1 MYSFTEITD
10 PAGLAQIADTLS
22 QDAAAGRLG
31 QVIDRWIYTACL
43 VFGLDLAD
51 QRRTCF
57 SYAYSVYQAEYSR
70 NLLFA
75 YGGHMDR
82 VFNAM
87 LDRTRSRL
95 DIPALRTLFG
105 ARRRPGKY
113 GTAPSPRVG
122 VALETPAWDLTV
134 FKVHFGLLTLKGY
147 TKGARVLRFEAIT
160 HNTRQLGCRRALD
173 RFPQIVARLA
183 GMCQRF
189 CTVLDCVD
197 IGFLPGGTL
206 DQLPLP
212 AQLGASRV
220 GGIDVNKPRIRA
232 ALAAVLALAPSPDG
246 FTVAEMTAKVHAMT
260 GQTHATYNTRQAAY
274 DLRKLRGKQLI
285 SKPPRNPPLLP
296 ARPGRPDHIG
306 AAHPPGPR
314 HRPDPGRRQ
323 DPPAQPRPDQAEP
336 HRPGLRTSPNRHGH
350 PVQAPGHP
358 ARSSHGIASA
368 KPNFWRSWNLKL
380 LDFVAHLLRNGCGRL
395 IFSSSAAIYQAG
407 GDLSVDED
415 SVIDPQSPY
424 ARTKAVC
431 EAMFADIA
439 AAQPI
444 RVLSL
449 RYFNPVG
456 ADPKM
461 RTGLQLRRPTRA
473 LGKMIQAQ
481 QEGVP
486 FVIIGTDW
494 PTRDGTGLGDY
505 VHVWDLAAAHVAALT
520 RFDALAGPAT
530 AINLGTGTG
539 TTVRELLAAFN
550 RVADRPVGV
559 REAGRRPGDVAGACS
574 RIDRAERLLGWRPQ
588 YELAAGISHSLQWA
602 ALREEILPG

>member
-1 MYSFTEITD
+1 MYCFTEITD
-10 PAGLAQIADTLS
+10 PAGLAQIADTLP

-31 QVIDRWIYTACL
+31 QACDRWIYTACL
-43 VFGLDLAD
+43 VFGLDLAG

-57 SYAYSVYQAEYSR
+57 TYAYSVYQAEYSR

-113 GTAPSPRVG
+113 GEAPSPRVG

-134 FKVHFGLLTLKGY
+134 FKVHFGLLTLKGC

-189 CTVLDCVD
+189 CTALDCAD
-197 IGFLPGGTL
+197 TGFIPGGTL

-246 FTVAEMTAKVHAMT
+246 FTVADMTAKVHAMT
-260 GQTHATYNTRQAAY
+260 GQDPRHLQHPPGRLRSAQTPRQAAH
-274 DLRKLRGKQLI
+274 QQT
-285 SKPPRNPPLLP
+285 PRNPALLP

-314 HRPDPGRRQ
+314 YRPDPGRRQ
-323 DPPAQPRPDQAEP
+323 DPPARPRPDQADP

-350 PVQAPGHP
+350 PVQAPWHP

-380 LDFVAHLLRNGCGRL
+380 LAEGKTPKEALRALKRQVSDAIFKHLKADAARAAAAAGAQDPGGQAGNDSVASAAGSHPGCR
-395 IFSSSAAIYQAG
+395 SSAKPLPGQ
-407 GDLSVDED
+407 L
-415 SVIDPQSPY
+415 PPY
-424 ARTKAVC
+424 
-431 EAMFADIA
+431 DH
-439 AAQPI
+439 
-444 RVLSL
+444 SL
-449 RYFNPVG
+449 P
-456 ADPKM
+456 
-461 RTGLQLRRPTRA
+461 LRRPRPRGA
-473 LGKMIQAQ
+473 R
-481 QEGVP
+481 VP
-486 FVIIGTDW
+486 
-494 PTRDGTGLGDY
+494 R
-505 VHVWDLAAAHVAALT
+505 AAAGQ
-520 RFDALAGPAT
+520 ALACPLFLPQGP
-530 AINLGTGTG
+530 
-539 TTVRELLAAFN
+539 
-550 RVADRPVGV
+550 
-559 REAGRRPGDVAGACS
+559 
-574 RIDRAERLLGWRPQ
+574 
-588 YELAAGISHSLQWA
+588 
-602 ALREEILPG
+602 